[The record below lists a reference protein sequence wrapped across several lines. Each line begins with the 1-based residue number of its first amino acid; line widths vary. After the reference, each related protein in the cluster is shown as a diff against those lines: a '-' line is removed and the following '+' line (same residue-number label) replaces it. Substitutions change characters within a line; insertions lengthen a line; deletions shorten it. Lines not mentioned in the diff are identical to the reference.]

1 MDLNLN
7 GRVAVITGPAKGMG
21 AAISQAFAAEGA
33 YLALLG
39 RDHAAIEPVA
49 HAVKAAGGQAIIVP
63 CDLTMPRQCA
73 DAAEKAKAAYGGRID
88 ILVNVAGGSGPI
100 GKTGVQTTPE
110 EFEDIIKLNM
120 NGAFHIMRSVLPT
133 MIGQRYGKIVN
144 VGGTFGMRGRAG
156 RLAYSAS
163 KWGLRG
169 ITKSFALEVGQ
180 HNINVNCVAPGMVD
194 GPRFRE
200 KVCADMAKR
209 LNISIEQAVA
219 RHAADYALK
228 RVTIDADVA
237 NACLFLASDA
247 SRQITGVD
255 LPVDGGWAML

>member
-1 MDLNLN
+1 MELQLN
-7 GRVAVITGPAKGMG
+7 GRVVMITGPAKGMG
-21 AAISQAFAAEGA
+21 AVITEAFAAEGVR
-33 YLALLG
+33 LALLG
-39 RDHAAIEPVA
+39 RDCAAIEPVA
-49 HAVKAAGGQAIIVP
+49 KSVRAAGAEAIVVP
-63 CDLTMPRQCA
+63 CDLTDPQQCA
-73 DAAEKAKAAYGGRID
+73 DAAAKTKATYEGRID

-100 GKTGVQTTPE
+100 GKTGVDTTPE
-110 EFEDIIKLNM
+110 EFDAIVTLNM
-120 NGAFHIMRSVLPT
+120 NGCFHTMRSVLPT
-133 MIGQRYGKIVN
+133 MMAQRYGKIVN

-156 RLAYSAS
+156 RMAYSAS

-169 ITKSFALEVGQ
+169 ITKSFALEVGS

-209 LNISIEQAVA
+209 LGISIEEAME
-219 RHAADYALK
+219 RHAAEYALK
-228 RVTIDADVA
+228 RVTTDHDVA
-237 NACLFLASDA
+237 NACLFLASDV

>member
-1 MDLNLN
+1 MDLSLT
-7 GRVAVITGPAKGMG
+7 GRVAMITGPAKGMG
-21 AAISQAFAAEGA
+21 AAITEAFAAEGA
-33 YLALLG
+33 RLALLG

-49 HAVKAAGGQAIIVP
+49 QAVKAAGREAIIVP
-63 CDLTMPRQCA
+63 CDLTDPQQCV
-73 DAAEKAKAAYGGRID
+73 DAAAKTKSVYGGRID

-100 GKTGVQTTPE
+100 GKTGVETTPE
-110 EFEDIIKLNM
+110 EFDSIVTLNM
-120 NGAFHIMRSVLPT
+120 NGCFHTMRSVLPT
-133 MIGQRYGKIVN
+133 MIAQRYGKIVN

-156 RLAYSAS
+156 RMAYSAS

-180 HNINVNCVAPGMVD
+180 YNINVNCVAPGMVD
-194 GPRFRE
+194 GPRFRD

-209 LNISIEQAVA
+209 LGISIEKAA
-219 RHAADYALK
+219 ERHAAEYALK
-228 RVTIDADVA
+228 RVTTDTDVA

-247 SRQITGVD
+247 ARQITGVD